1 MLRKLAIISV
11 IVSVALV
18 LTALSMLSDE
28 LAVAKP
34 QSKVHFTK
42 TITSSQDPGVGQ
54 GSYEFALVLSPN
66 QGSLYTG
73 SLTYTASEAVEVVVL
88 HELDKTDDGGQPT
101 WTVDDNTIYAM
112 SVIEPSEAR
121 SFDFTGAAIAFR
133 SQNPFTVT
141 TSVDGWIRGQPAE
154 LVIQKLEIKEKS
166 LSLPDAHIPV
176 TIPMK
181 VGFFG
186 KDSVYYILT
195 DSSNKTL
202 AEKITEKQGWPVQF
216 APKLRWSP
224 ASSQDT
230 IYVFT
235 NGVTGDGIHGFQGE
249 VFSSTPAQTE
259 SYSPLRTLVSVSWKE
274 GQNPQILD
282 SAEDILKAEKDSRI
296 KLVSTNVTINA
307 PQVAWPG
314 GQLFVRN
321 ETTLSNETFEK
332 GQVIGIDR
340 DTKKVTFVAHR
351 GWGFDGRTIYYIIPD
366 ATPKGPADLM
376 GIPVSPKLANV
387 LSGVVFADM
396 YQFKNGFK
404 GPGQLGFQASII
416 SSKLDESYVPICRVS
431 IVEWKEPAS
440 ALVLETISDINKKK
454 SDGSIFVTLAR
465 PLSDDHV
472 VNCPL
477 VELTEQSN
485 NG

>member
-11 IVSVALV
+11 IVSTVLV
-18 LTALSMLSDE
+18 LVALSMLSDE
-28 LAVAKP
+28 FAVAKL

-42 TITSSQDPGVGQ
+42 TITSSQDPGIGQ
-54 GSYEFALVLSPN
+54 GSYQFALVLSPN
-66 QGSLYTG
+66 QRSLYTG
-73 SLTYTASEAVEVVVL
+73 SLTYTASETVEVVVL
-88 HELDKTDDGGQPT
+88 HEIDKTEDGGQPI
-101 WTVDDNTIYAM
+101 WTVDGNTVYAM
-112 SVIEPSEAR
+112 SVIEPSKAR
-121 SFDFTGAAIAFR
+121 SFDFTGAALAFR

-141 TSVDGWIRGQPAE
+141 ASVDGWIRGQPAE
-154 LVIQKLEIKEKS
+154 LVIQKLEVKEKS
-166 LSLPDAHIPV
+166 FSLAESQIPV

-202 AEKITEKQGWPVQF
+202 AEKIAEKQGWPVQF

-235 NGVTGDGIHGFQGE
+235 NGVTGDGIYGFQEE

-259 SYSPLRTLVSVSWKE
+259 SYSPLRTLVSVSWKA
-274 GQNPQILD
+274 GQKAQILD
-282 SAEDILKAEKDSRI
+282 SAEGVLKAEKDSRI
-296 KLVSTNVTINA
+296 KLVRTNVTINA
-307 PQVAWPG
+307 PQVVWPG

-332 GQVIGIDR
+332 GQVVGIDR
-340 DTKKVTFVAHR
+340 DAKKVTFVAHR
-351 GWGFDGRTIYYIIPD
+351 GWGSDGRTIYYIMPD

-376 GIPVSPKLANV
+376 GIPVSSKLADV
-387 LSGVVFADM
+387 LSGAAFTDM
-396 YQFKNGFK
+396 YQFKDGLK

-431 IVEWKEPAS
+431 IVEWKEPDS
-440 ALVLETISDINKKK
+440 ALILETVSDINKKK
-454 SDGSIFVTLAR
+454 LEGSIFVTLAR

-477 VELTEQSN
+477 IEYVK
-485 NG
+485 

>member
-1 MLRKLAIISV
+1 MLRKLTIISV

-42 TITSSQDPGVGQ
+42 TITSSQDPGIGQ
-54 GSYEFALVLSPN
+54 GGYQFALILSPN

-73 SLTYTASEAVEVVVL
+73 SLTYTASDAVEVIVL
-88 HELDKTDDGGQPT
+88 HEITKTDDGGQPI
-101 WTVDDNTIYAM
+101 WTVDGNTIYAM
-112 SVIEPSEAR
+112 SVIEPSKAH
-121 SFDFTGAAIAFR
+121 SFDFTGAALAFR

-141 TSVDGWIRGQPAE
+141 ASVDGWIRGQPAE

-166 LSLPDAHIPV
+166 FSLRDAHVPV

-181 VGFFG
+181 IGFFG
-186 KDSVYYILT
+186 KGSVYYILT

-230 IYVFT
+230 VYVFT
-235 NGVTGDGIHGFQGE
+235 NGVTGDGIYGFQGE

-259 SYSPLRTLVSVSWKE
+259 SYSPLRALVSVSWKA
-274 GQNPQILD
+274 GQKPQILD
-282 SAEDILKAEKDSRI
+282 SAEDVLKAEKDSRV
-296 KLVSTNVTINA
+296 KLVRTNVTINA
-307 PQVAWPG
+307 PQIMWPG
-314 GQLFVRN
+314 GQLFARN
-321 ETTLSNETFEK
+321 ETTVSNETFEK
-332 GQVIGIDR
+332 GQVIGIDK
-340 DTKKVTFVAHR
+340 DAKKVTFVAHR
-351 GWGFDGRTIYYIIPD
+351 GWGSDGRTIYYIIPD

-376 GIPVSPKLANV
+376 GVPASPKLADT
-387 LSGVVFADM
+387 LSGVAFTDM
-396 YQFKNGFK
+396 YQFKNGLK

-416 SSKLDESYVPICRVS
+416 SSNLDESYVPICRVS
-431 IVEWKEPAS
+431 IVEWKEPSS
-440 ALVLETISDINKKK
+440 ALVLETIFDINKKK

-465 PLSDDHV
+465 PLSNDHV
-472 VNCPL
+472 VNCPII
-477 VELTEQSN
+477 ELTE
-485 NG
+485 

>member
-1 MLRKLAIISV
+1 MLKKLVIISA
-11 IVSVALV
+11 IVSIVLV
-18 LTALSMLSDE
+18 VTVLSMFSDD

-54 GSYEFALVLSPN
+54 DSYQFALVLSPT

-73 SLTYTASEAVEVVVL
+73 SLTYAASEAVEVVVL
-88 HELDKTDDGGQPT
+88 HELDKTDASGQPT
-101 WTVDDNTIYAM
+101 WTVDGNTIYAM
-112 SVIEPSEAR
+112 SVIEPSKAR
-121 SFDFTGAAIAFR
+121 SFDFTGVALAFR
-133 SQNPFTVT
+133 SKNPFTVT
-141 TSVDGWIRGQPAE
+141 TSVDGWIRGQPVE
-154 LVIQKLEIKEKS
+154 LVIQKFEIKEKS
-166 LSLPDAHIPV
+166 FSLPDAHVQV
-176 TIPMK
+176 TIPMR
-181 VGFFG
+181 VGFFN

-202 AEKITEKQGWPVQF
+202 AEKITEKQNWPVQF

-235 NGVTGDGIHGFQGE
+235 NGLAGEGIYGFQGE
-249 VFSSTPAQTE
+249 VFSSTPAQIE
-259 SYSPLRTLVSVSWKE
+259 SYSSLRTLVSVSWKV
-274 GQNPQILD
+274 GQKPQILD
-282 SAEDILKAEKDSRI
+282 SAEDVLKAEKDSRI
-296 KLVSTNVTINA
+296 KLVRTNVTINT
-307 PQVAWPG
+307 PQVVWPE

-321 ETTLSNETFEK
+321 ETTTSNEAFEK
-332 GQVIGIDR
+332 GQVVGLDK
-340 DTKKVTFVAHR
+340 DAKKVTFVAHR
-351 GWGFDGRTIYYIIPD
+351 GWGPDGRTIYYIIPD

-376 GIPVSPKLANV
+376 GVPASPKLANV
-387 LSGVVFADM
+387 LSGVAFSDM

-404 GPGQLGFQASII
+404 GSGQLGFQASII

-431 IVEWKEPAS
+431 IVEWKESAS
-440 ALVLETISDINKKK
+440 AFILQTVSDINKKK
-454 SDGSIFVTLAR
+454 SAGDVFVTLAR
-465 PLSDDHV
+465 PLSNDHV

-477 VELTEQSN
+477 IEPIKISD

>member
-1 MLRKLAIISV
+1 MLRKLATISV
-11 IVSVALV
+11 IVSAILV
-18 LTALSMLSDE
+18 LAALSVLSDE
-28 LAVAKP
+28 FAVAKP
-34 QSKVHFTK
+34 QSKIHFTK
-42 TITSSQDPGVGQ
+42 TITSSQDPGIGQ
-54 GSYEFALVLSPN
+54 GSYQFALVLSPN

-88 HELDKTDDGGQPT
+88 HELDKTEDGGQPT
-101 WTVDDNTIYAM
+101 WTVDGNTIYAM
-112 SVIEPSEAR
+112 SVIEPSKAR
-121 SFDFTGAAIAFR
+121 SFDFTGAALALR
-133 SQNPFTVT
+133 SQNSFTVT

-154 LVIQKLEIKEKS
+154 LVIQKLEVKEKS
-166 LSLPDAHIPV
+166 FSLPDAHVSV

-202 AEKITEKQGWPVQF
+202 AEKITEKQGWSVQF
-216 APKLRWSP
+216 TPKLRWSP
-224 ASSQDT
+224 VSSQDT

-235 NGVTGDGIHGFQGE
+235 NGVTGDGIYGFQGE

-259 SYSPLRTLVSVSWKE
+259 SYSPLRTLVNVSWKA
-274 GQNPQILD
+274 GQKAQILD
-282 SAEDILKAEKDSRI
+282 SAEDVLKAEKDSRI
-296 KLVSTNVTINA
+296 KLVRTNVTINA
-307 PQVAWPG
+307 PQIVWPA

-321 ETTLSNETFEK
+321 ETTPSNETFEK
-332 GQVIGIDR
+332 GQVVGIDK
-340 DTKKVTFVAHR
+340 DSKKVTFVAHR
-351 GWGFDGRTIYYIIPD
+351 GWGSDGRTIYYIMPD

-376 GIPVSPKLANV
+376 GVPVSLKLANV
-387 LSGVVFADM
+387 LSGAAFTDM
-396 YQFKNGFK
+396 YQFKNGLK

-431 IVEWKEPAS
+431 IVEWKDPAS
-440 ALVLETISDINKKK
+440 ALVLETVSDINKKK
-454 SDGSIFVTLAR
+454 SDSSIFVTLAR

-477 VELTEQSN
+477 VEYVK
-485 NG
+485 